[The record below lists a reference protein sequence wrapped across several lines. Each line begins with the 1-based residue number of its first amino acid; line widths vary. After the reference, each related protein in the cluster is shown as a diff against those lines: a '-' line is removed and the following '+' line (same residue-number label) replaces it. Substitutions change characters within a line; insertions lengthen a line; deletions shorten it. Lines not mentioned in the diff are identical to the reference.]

1 MVSVV
6 VSSAVDP
13 GVNHGSGQ
21 RKDYKNFICFFSA
34 MQRGVD
40 SESG

>member
-1 MVSVV
+1 MV

-21 RKDYKNFICFFSA
+21 SKDYKNCICYFCA
-34 MQRGVD
+34 KQRCVD